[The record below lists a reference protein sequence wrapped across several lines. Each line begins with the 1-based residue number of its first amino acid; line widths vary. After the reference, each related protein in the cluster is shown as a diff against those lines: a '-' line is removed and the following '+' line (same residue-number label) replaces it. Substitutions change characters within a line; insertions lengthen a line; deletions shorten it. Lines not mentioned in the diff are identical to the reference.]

1 MNVLRLV
8 LQALPFIV
16 SLALRFGAGGVAAD
30 AIRSGVKRVRDLLNK
45 TPTSIDNLVVEPLL
59 RLALDLAREIEA
71 GRIDGKDAA
80 ERVGVVVNLLLTA
93 LAKRG

>member
-1 MNVLRLV
+1 MTVLKFILGS
-8 LQALPFIV
+8 LPFVV
-16 SLALRFGAGGVAAD
+16 SLALRLGAGGVAAD

-71 GRIDGKDAA
+71 GRIGGKDGA
-80 ERVGVVVNLLLTA
+80 ERVRVLVDLLLAA
-93 LAKRG
+93 LTKKS